1 MAPTV
6 ERGGSGQR
14 KAAVP
19 SVMDVIKLMESAA
32 AEEEACSMAPSSPR
46 SARSPPPPAVSRTP
60 SQHSA
65 LQPPRFNQ
73 QQQPQLWEA
82 GDMRRRSLDCT
93 DGGGVG
99 SLRRASSAGASS
111 GAALVHQPYAEK
123 PSPESMRLAKRC
135 NRALATLERLQR
147 SGAHPDRKEAL
158 PPAALRTCK
167 VRLVG
172 AAVSSLLPLIWW
184 ACSRPC
190 AAPPLPCCCN
200 PFGCASSVR
209 LC

>member
-14 KAAVP
+14 KVAVP

-46 SARSPPPPAVSRTP
+46 SVRSPPPPAVSRTP

-93 DGGGVG
+93 DGGGGG

-147 SGAHPDRKEAL
+147 SGAHPDRKEVL

-167 VRLVG
+167 VRFVG
-172 AAVSSLLPLIWW
+172 AAKQPLIWW
-184 ACSRPC
+184 ACSCPC
-190 AAPPLPCCCN
+190 AAAPLFCCR
-200 PFGCASSVR
+200 PTFGCAPSIR